1 MKPTLWHIPHGDRSS
16 SFTSRRPGPIVG
28 LSGVARSWWSACS
41 EDYGGTSG
49 RYPRGR
55 LKCLDG
61 RRGSAGFLSRG
72 RAPCWRC
79 QGADLDEGALG
90 RRERDSLQYGY
101 SWVIYRTK

>member
-1 MKPTLWHIPHGDRSS
+1 MKPTLWHIPHGDRLS

-28 LSGVARSWWSACS
+28 LPGVARSWWSACS

-72 RAPCWRC
+72 RHPVGLA
-79 QGADLDEGALG
+79 
-90 RRERDSLQYGY
+90 RELTLMKEL
-101 SWVIYRTK
+101 WVDANGIACNTAIRG